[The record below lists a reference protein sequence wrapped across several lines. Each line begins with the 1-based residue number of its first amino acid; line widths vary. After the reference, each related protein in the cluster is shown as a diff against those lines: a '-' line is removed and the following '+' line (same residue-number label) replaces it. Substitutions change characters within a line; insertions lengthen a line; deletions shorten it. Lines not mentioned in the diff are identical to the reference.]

1 MKVIDQNAVLLD
13 TSNMTPYQVI
23 ERVGRTCYKS
33 EDRITEDSATKFV
46 ANLYK
51 SGHHA
56 MLEFGWIYLKAND
69 IDFIEDFEHLK
80 TQYIHSEEWY
90 ISGSLRAFYDF
101 FEDVILPD
109 GQHVEYSFR
118 QLLSQLSRKFPE
130 VFEDQFKRSGFKSDI
145 DPYRGPKFFDDTF
158 FEFLTREDLIDILEK
173 RPESLSKLLPHTV
186 MFTTDRGVT
195 HELVRHR
202 PCSFAMESTRYCN
215 YSKEK
220 FGGELTFIK
229 PCFDESDNTGS
240 ALARDLLW
248 KLSVET
254 AEHRYLKLIEYGATP
269 EQARDVLPTT
279 LKADIWMCATED
291 EWQHI
296 MDLRY
301 HEKTGKAHPKMK
313 ELMGIA
319 YPQLNKA
326 SEGRIR

>member
-13 TSNMTPYQVI
+13 TSNMTPYQII

-33 EDRITEDSATKFV
+33 ESNITDDSAKKFV
-46 ANLYK
+46 ERLFKA
-51 SGHHA
+51 GHHA
-56 MLEFGWIYLKAND
+56 MLEFGWIYLRAND

-80 TQYIHSEEWY
+80 TQYIHSDEWY

-109 GQHVEYSFR
+109 GQHVEYGFQ

-145 DPYRGPKFFDDTF
+145 DSYYGPKFFDDTF
-158 FEFLTREDLIDILEK
+158 FEFISREDLIDALK
-173 RPESLSKLLPHTV
+173 AHPKTLSKLLPHTV
-186 MFTTDRGVT
+186 MFTTNRGIT
-195 HELVRHR
+195 HEMARHR

-215 YSKEK
+215 YGKEK

-229 PCFDESDNTGS
+229 PYFNDVMDHTRSV
-240 ALARDLLW
+240 LW
-248 KLSVET
+248 EMSMEM
-254 AEHRYLKLIEYGATP
+254 AERSYLKLIAAGAKP
-269 EQARDVLPTT
+269 EAARDVLPHAI
-279 LKADIWMCATED
+279 KADIWMCATED

-296 MDLRY
+296 LDLRY
-301 HEKTGKAHPKMK
+301 HEKTGKAHPQMK

-319 YPQLNKA
+319 YPQLVEA
-326 SEGRIR
+326 SDGRIQ